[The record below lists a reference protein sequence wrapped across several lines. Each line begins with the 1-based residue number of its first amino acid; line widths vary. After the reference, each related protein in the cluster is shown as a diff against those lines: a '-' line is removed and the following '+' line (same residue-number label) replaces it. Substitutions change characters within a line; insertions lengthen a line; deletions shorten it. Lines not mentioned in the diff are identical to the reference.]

1 MIRQSFK
8 WIFFS
13 GVQCLYREGVQG
25 NGTALGCLLVLAS
38 LIILSN
44 ATPLPKF
51 YTSLSSWFTI
61 FTSKQLC
68 KVFLPTMHSA
78 MCKRISVST
87 AFSILATF
95 PMMFQC
101 SSDLSSTPLLSHW
114 YPGIM
119 SMPFSPLWHQI
130 KHGNK
135 RLCQH
140 CQQQ

>member
-1 MIRQSFK
+1 MIRQSFN
-8 WIFFS
+8 WIFS
-13 GVQCLYREGVQG
+13 SDVQCLYRERVQG

-38 LIILSN
+38 LNILSN

-61 FTSKQLC
+61 FTSNELC

-78 MCKRISVST
+78 VCKRISVST
-87 AFSILATF
+87 VFSILATF

-101 SSDLSSTPLLSHW
+101 SNDLLPTLLLSHW

-119 SMPFSPLWHQI
+119 PFLPLWHQI

-135 RLCQH
+135 RLRQH
-140 CQQQ
+140 SQQQ